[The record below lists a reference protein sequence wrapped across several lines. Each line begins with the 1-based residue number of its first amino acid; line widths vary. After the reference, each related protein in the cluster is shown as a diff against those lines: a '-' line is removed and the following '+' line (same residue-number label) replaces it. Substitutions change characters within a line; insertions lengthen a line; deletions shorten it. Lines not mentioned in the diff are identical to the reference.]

1 MSKIFVDQVDPKTA
15 TTLTLGTSGDTVSIP
30 TGVTLSGAGTITA
43 SAANL
48 AASGAGGVTG
58 TLPIA
63 NGGTGATTLAAA
75 GLANT
80 PSFYVKQASTQSI
93 GNGSNTKVTLDSEVW
108 DTDSA
113 FASDKFTV
121 PVGGAG
127 KYLFEYSGY
136 LVSMTTN
143 GFFELT
149 LYLNGATLRNSGNRV
164 YMSTSLTSSVTQT
177 SSVMVE
183 LADADYVELYV
194 YQDNPDGGGGSRTLS
209 NADYKAYLSGCRLIG
224 V

>member
-1 MSKIFVDQVDPKTA
+1 
-15 TTLTLGTSGDTVSIP
+15 
-30 TGVTLSGAGTITA
+30 
-43 SAANL
+43 
-48 AASGAGGVTG
+48 
-58 TLPIA
+58 
-63 NGGTGATTLAAA
+63 
-75 GLANT
+75 LANT

-121 PVGGAG
+121 PSGGAG
-127 KYLFEYSGY
+127 KYLLEYSGY
-136 LVSMTTN
+136 LVSVTTN

-149 LYLNGATLRNSGNRV
+149 LYLNGASLRNSGNRV
-164 YMSTSLTSSVTQT
+164 YMSTSLTASVTQT

-183 LADADYVELYV
+183 LADSDYVELYV
-194 YQDNPDGGGGSRTLS
+194 YQDNSDGGGGSRTLS
-209 NADYKAYLSGCRLIG
+209 NADYKAYLAGCRLIG